1 MTDNPF
7 AQADADWLQLI
18 GAARQWFTS
27 PLGRLLLEQEQRLL
41 DEELARFFG
50 GYLVHYGPCAET
62 SLETRQIQRSVRLG
76 APFAGV
82 EIVCEEQS
90 WPLVEHAADV
100 VVLQH
105 GLDSVSYTHLTL
117 PTIYSV

>member
-50 GYLVHYGPCAET
+50 GYLVP
-62 SLETRQIQRSVRLG
+62 
-76 APFAGV
+76 
-82 EIVCEEQS
+82 
-90 WPLVEHAADV
+90 
-100 VVLQH
+100 
-105 GLDSVSYTHLTL
+105 VSYTHLTL
-117 PTIYSV
+117 PTRG